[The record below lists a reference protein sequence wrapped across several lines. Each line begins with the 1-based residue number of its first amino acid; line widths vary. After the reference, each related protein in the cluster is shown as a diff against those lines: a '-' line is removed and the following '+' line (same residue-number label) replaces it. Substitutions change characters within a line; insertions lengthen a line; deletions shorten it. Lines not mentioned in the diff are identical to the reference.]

1 MAVLSVG
8 CADQSIEPME
18 NIGNDII
25 SRSMNSYS
33 ESTSN
38 PTLGTDWENLEEII
52 NYKGDHIKSPWY
64 SETSTLDLHPR
75 ITDKIEKI
83 NL

>member
-38 PTLGTDWENLEEII
+38 QRWGLIGKIWKKLLTIKEII
-52 NYKGDHIKSPWY
+52 LNPHGIQKPVWEIMS
-64 SETSTLDLHPR
+64 LRR
-75 ITDKIEKI
+75 I
-83 NL
+83 